1 MSLCKM
7 CCMRGIISIHLIS
20 SNKIQKRS
28 LIRTLDLRVRKA
40 CNVGGEGNLAL
51 APFLLQS
58 KTVRTLVQVS
68 GRFPT
73 RGKLAL
79 SVVPIYG
86 LACLPQGYRK
96 KKALE

>member
-7 CCMRGIISIHLIS
+7 CCMRGILSIHLIS

-68 GRFPT
+68 GKGFPL

-86 LACLPQGYRK
+86 LACLPQGFQNNKR
-96 KKALE
+96 